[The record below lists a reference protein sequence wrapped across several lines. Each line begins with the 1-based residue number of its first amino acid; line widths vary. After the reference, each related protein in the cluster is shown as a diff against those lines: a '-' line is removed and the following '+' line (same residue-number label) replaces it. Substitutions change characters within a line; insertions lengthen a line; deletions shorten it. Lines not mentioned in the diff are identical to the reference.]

1 MTKKVT
7 RKRVK
12 NLSIRITRE
21 GEVFVTA
28 PIGMPDEYID
38 AFLQKKRGWIEK
50 HRTAM
55 LEKAALRPHEYISGE
70 TVRVLGERY
79 TLRVTEGAARGA
91 ELTAGELVLTVRP
104 GSTAEQREA
113 AVTEFYRTV
122 LTPIAR
128 EYIELW
134 QKRTGLLCREW
145 QTKKMK
151 TRWGSCNVAERRIW
165 LSVYLAAEPR
175 EFISRVILHELTHI
189 RYPGHGEDFKAFMN
203 ENWNK
208 YV

>member
-28 PIGMPDEYID
+28 PNGMPDEYID

-145 QTKKMK
+145 HTKKMK

>member
-21 GEVFVTA
+21 GEVLVTA
-28 PIGMPDEYID
+28 PIGMPDEYIN

-50 HRTAM
+50 HRAEM
-55 LEKAALRPHEYISGE
+55 LEKSKLRPHEYVSGE
-70 TVRVLGERY
+70 TLRVLGEPY
-79 TLRVTEGAARGA
+79 TLHVLEGKMPKA
-91 ELTAGELVLTVRP
+91 ELRGGELVLTVRP
-104 GSTAEQREA
+104 GSTPEQREA
-113 AVTEFYRTV
+113 VLIEFYRAI
-122 LTPIAR
+122 LTPIAE
-128 EYIELW
+128 EYLELW
-134 QKRTGLLCREW
+134 EERTGLRCREW
-145 QTKKMK
+145 HTKKMK
-151 TRWGSCNVAERRIW
+151 TRWGSCNIPERRIW

-175 EFISRVILHELTHI
+175 EFISKVALHELAHI
-189 RYPGHGEDFKAFMN
+189 RYPGHGADFKAFMS